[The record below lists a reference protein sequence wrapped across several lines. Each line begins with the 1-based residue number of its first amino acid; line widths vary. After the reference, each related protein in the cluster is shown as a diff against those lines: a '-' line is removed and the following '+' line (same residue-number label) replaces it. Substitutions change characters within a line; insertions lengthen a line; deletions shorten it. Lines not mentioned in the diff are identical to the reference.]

1 MPKGTP
7 LTPKQ
12 LRKAAEVYE
21 QTGSYSEAARAIGVD
36 EGAVRKRFAPH
47 PKRSELNTR
56 AIDQGLRDGRRAL
69 REVQKTARELL
80 KSGLLEP
87 RDLDAVARSV
97 SVSIQRMLDLKR
109 APLER
114 AKLRREVEVLDA
126 KAKGLLPPEVTVI
139 TSPAEVQRLFEQS
152 FGHAGALLEGTASGD
167 TATDASVSNVGSESV
182 PVSEAMDPRAE

>member
-21 QTGSYSEAARAIGVD
+21 QTGNYSEAARAVGCDPDTI
-36 EGAVRKRFAPH
+36 AVRLRNR
-47 PKRSELNTR
+47 KRSDLNAA
-56 AIDQGLRDGRRAL
+56 AIVRGLRDGRRAL
-69 REVQKTARELL
+69 CEGIAKGRSLL
-80 KSGLLEP
+80 QEELEP
-87 RDLDAVARSV
+87 RDYQSVMGGLGTAV
-97 SVSIQRMLDLKR
+97 QRLNDLR
-109 APLER
+109 EAPLRR

-126 KAKGLLPPEVTVI
+126 KVKGLLPPDVTVI

-167 TATDASVSNVGSESV
+167 TATDASVSNVGSEAV
-182 PVSEAMDPRAE
+182 PVPETMDPRAE